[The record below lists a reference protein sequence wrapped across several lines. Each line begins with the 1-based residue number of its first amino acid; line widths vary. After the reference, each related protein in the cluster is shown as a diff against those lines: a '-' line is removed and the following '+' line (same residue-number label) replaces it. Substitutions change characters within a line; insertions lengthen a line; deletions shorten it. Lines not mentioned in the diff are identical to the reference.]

1 MNNWKIWAV
10 TLLTAF
16 LFGALA
22 SYFAVKG
29 HFQAKLATL
38 TPEEIQVVIKR
49 DTLRLNSPIL
59 REIHKVT
66 HDTIKIVLND
76 AIVRRDTIYLEREQR
91 VYSEDEYTA
100 FVSGYAPRLDSIF
113 VYPKT
118 IYETRFATQ
127 NEWRRITFG
136 LQVGVGGV
144 IPLFSSSDPS
154 LGAYIGVGL
163 GFRF

>member
-1 MNNWKIWAV
+1 MNNLKIWAV

-29 HFQAKLATL
+29 HFQAKLEDL
-38 TPEEIQVVIKR
+38 TPELIQVIKR

-76 AIVRRDTIYLEREQR
+76 TIVRRDTIYLEREQR

-154 LGAYIGVGL
+154 LGAYIGVGI

>member
-1 MNNWKIWAV
+1 MRIIKI
-10 TLLTAF
+10 LL
-16 LFGALA
+16 LFVLSVVCFVLGF
-22 SYFAVKG
+22 YCKG
-29 HFQAKLATL
+29 LHQNI
-38 TPEEIQVVIKR
+38 EIQNIVKV
-49 DTLRLNSPIL
+49 DTTYIYYPI
-59 REIHKVT
+59 EIERRIVKK
-66 HDTIKIVLND
+66 DTIKIAVIDTL
-76 AIVRRDTIYLEREQR
+76 VVRDTLYLPREQK
-91 VYSEDEYTA
+91 VYADSSYRA
-100 FVSGYAPRLDSIF
+100 VVSGVSPRLDSIF

-144 IPLFSSSDPS
+144 IPLSSSSDPS

>member
-1 MNNWKIWAV
+1 MRIIKI
-10 TLLTAF
+10 LL
-16 LFGALA
+16 LFVLSVVCFVLGF
-22 SYFAVKG
+22 YCKG
-29 HFQAKLATL
+29 LHQNI
-38 TPEEIQVVIKR
+38 EIQTIEKVDTTYIYYPIEIEKR
-49 DTLRLNSPIL
+49 IV
-59 REIHKVT
+59 KK
-66 HDTIKIVLND
+66 DTIKIAVIDTL
-76 AIVRRDTIYLEREQR
+76 VVRDTLYLPREQK
-91 VYSEDEYTA
+91 VYADSSYRA
-100 FVSGYAPRLDSIF
+100 VVSGVSPRLDSIF

>member
-1 MNNWKIWAV
+1 MNNLKIWAV
-10 TLLTAF
+10 SILTAF

-29 HFQAKLATL
+29 HFQAKLEDL
-38 TPEEIQVVIKR
+38 TPEVIQVIKR

-76 AIVRRDTIYLEREQR
+76 TIVRRDTIYLEREQR

-154 LGAYIGVGL
+154 LGAYIGVGI

>member
-1 MNNWKIWAV
+1 MRIIKILLLFVLSAV
-10 TLLTAF
+10 CFVLGF
-16 LFGALA
+16 
-22 SYFAVKG
+22 YCKG
-29 HFQAKLATL
+29 LHQNI
-38 TPEEIQVVIKR
+38 EIQNIEKV
-49 DTLRLNSPIL
+49 DTTYIYYPI
-59 REIHKVT
+59 EIERRIVKK
-66 HDTIKIVLND
+66 DTIKIAVIDTL
-76 AIVRRDTIYLEREQR
+76 VVRDTLYLPREQK
-91 VYSEDEYTA
+91 VYADSSYRA
-100 FVSGYAPRLDSIF
+100 VVSGVSPRLDSIF

>member
-1 MNNWKIWAV
+1 MRTIKI
-10 TLLTAF
+10 LL
-16 LFGALA
+16 LFVLSVVCFILGF
-22 SYFAVKG
+22 YCKG
-29 HFQAKLATL
+29 LHQNI
-38 TPEEIQVVIKR
+38 EIQNIEKV
-49 DTLRLNSPIL
+49 DTTYIYYPI
-59 REIHKVT
+59 EIERRIVKK
-66 HDTIKIVLND
+66 DTIKIAVIDTL
-76 AIVRRDTIYLEREQR
+76 VVRDTLYLPREQK
-91 VYSEDEYTA
+91 VYADSSYRA
-100 FVSGYAPRLDSIF
+100 VVSGVSPRLDSIF

-154 LGAYIGVGL
+154 LGAYIGVGI

>member
-1 MNNWKIWAV
+1 MRIIKI
-10 TLLTAF
+10 LL
-16 LFGALA
+16 LFVLSVVCFVLGF
-22 SYFAVKG
+22 YCKG
-29 HFQAKLATL
+29 LHQNI
-38 TPEEIQVVIKR
+38 EIQNIEKV
-49 DTLRLNSPIL
+49 DTTYIYYPI
-59 REIHKVT
+59 EIERRIVKK
-66 HDTIKIVLND
+66 DTIKIAVIDTL
-76 AIVRRDTIYLEREQR
+76 VVRDTLYLPREQK
-91 VYSEDEYTA
+91 VYADSSYRA
-100 FVSGYAPRLDSIF
+100 VVSGVSPRLDSIF

-154 LGAYIGVGL
+154 LGAYIGVGI

>member
-1 MNNWKIWAV
+1 MNNLKICAV

-29 HFQAKLATL
+29 RFQAKLEDL
-38 TPEEIQVVIKR
+38 TPDVIQVIKR

-76 AIVRRDTIYLEREQR
+76 TIVRRDTIYLEREQR
-91 VYSEDEYTA
+91 VYSDDEYTA

-136 LQVGVGGV
+136 LHVGVGGV

-154 LGAYIGVGL
+154 LGAYIGVGI

>member
-1 MNNWKIWAV
+1 M
-10 TLLTAF
+10 LLF
-16 LFGALA
+16 VLPVVCFALGF
-22 SYFAVKG
+22 YCKG
-29 HFQAKLATL
+29 LHQNI
-38 TPEEIQVVIKR
+38 EIQKIEKI
-49 DTLRLNSPIL
+49 DTTYIYYPI
-59 REIHKVT
+59 EIERRIVKK
-66 HDTIKIVLND
+66 DTIKIAVIDTL
-76 AIVRRDTIYLEREQR
+76 VVRDTLYLPREQK
-91 VYSEDEYTA
+91 VYADSSYRA
-100 FVSGYAPRLDSIF
+100 VVSGVSPRLDSIF

>member
-1 MNNWKIWAV
+1 MIC
-10 TLLTAF
+10 
-16 LFGALA
+16 
-22 SYFAVKG
+22 
-29 HFQAKLATL
+29 
-38 TPEEIQVVIKR
+38 
-49 DTLRLNSPIL
+49 
-59 REIHKVT
+59 
-66 HDTIKIVLND
+66 
-76 AIVRRDTIYLEREQR
+76 
-91 VYSEDEYTA
+91 
-100 FVSGYAPRLDSIF
+100 F

>member
-1 MNNWKIWAV
+1 MRTIKI
-10 TLLTAF
+10 LL
-16 LFGALA
+16 LFVLSVVCFVLGF
-22 SYFAVKG
+22 YCKG
-29 HFQAKLATL
+29 LHQNI
-38 TPEEIQVVIKR
+38 EIQNIEKV
-49 DTLRLNSPIL
+49 DTTYIYYPI
-59 REIHKVT
+59 EIERRIVKK
-66 HDTIKIVLND
+66 DTIKIAVIDTLVL
-76 AIVRRDTIYLEREQR
+76 RDTLYLPREQK
-91 VYSEDEYTA
+91 VYADSSYRA
-100 FVSGYAPRLDSIF
+100 VVSGVSPRLDSIF

-136 LQVGVGGV
+136 LQVGVRGV

>member
-1 MNNWKIWAV
+1 MRTIKI
-10 TLLTAF
+10 LL
-16 LFGALA
+16 LFVLSVVCFVLGF
-22 SYFAVKG
+22 YCKG
-29 HFQAKLATL
+29 LHQNI
-38 TPEEIQVVIKR
+38 EIQNIEKV
-49 DTLRLNSPIL
+49 DTTYIYYPI
-59 REIHKVT
+59 EIERRIVKK
-66 HDTIKIVLND
+66 DTIKIAVIDTL
-76 AIVRRDTIYLEREQR
+76 ILRDTLYLPREQK
-91 VYSEDEYTA
+91 VYADSSYRA
-100 FVSGYAPRLDSIF
+100 VVSGVSPRLDSIF

>member
-1 MNNWKIWAV
+1 M
-10 TLLTAF
+10 LLF
-16 LFGALA
+16 VLSVVCFVLGF
-22 SYFAVKG
+22 YCKG
-29 HFQAKLATL
+29 LHQNI
-38 TPEEIQVVIKR
+38 EIQKIEKV
-49 DTLRLNSPIL
+49 DTTYIYYPI
-59 REIHKVT
+59 EIERRIVKK
-66 HDTIKIVLND
+66 DTIKIAVIDTL
-76 AIVRRDTIYLEREQR
+76 VVRDTLYLPREQK
-91 VYSEDEYTA
+91 VYADSSYRA
-100 FVSGYAPRLDSIF
+100 VVSGVSPRLDSIF

>member
-1 MNNWKIWAV
+1 M
-10 TLLTAF
+10 LLF
-16 LFGALA
+16 VLSVVCFVLGF
-22 SYFAVKG
+22 YFKG
-29 HFQAKLATL
+29 LHQNI
-38 TPEEIQVVIKR
+38 EIQKIEKV
-49 DTLRLNSPIL
+49 DTTYIYYPI
-59 REIHKVT
+59 EIERRIVKK
-66 HDTIKIVLND
+66 DTIKIAVIDTL
-76 AIVRRDTIYLEREQR
+76 VVRDTLYLPREQK
-91 VYSEDEYTA
+91 VYADSSYRA
-100 FVSGYAPRLDSIF
+100 VVSGVSPRLDSIF

-127 NEWRRITFG
+127 DEWRRITFG

>member
-29 HFQAKLATL
+29 HFQAKLEDL
-38 TPEEIQVVIKR
+38 TPEVIQVVKR
-49 DTLRLNSPIL
+49 DTLRVNSPIL

-76 AIVRRDTIYLEREQR
+76 TIVRRDTIYLEREQR
-91 VYSEDEYTA
+91 VYSDDEYTA

-154 LGAYIGVGL
+154 LGAYIGVGI

>member
-1 MNNWKIWAV
+1 MRIIKI
-10 TLLTAF
+10 LL
-16 LFGALA
+16 LFVLSVVCFILGF
-22 SYFAVKG
+22 YCKG
-29 HFQAKLATL
+29 LHQNI
-38 TPEEIQVVIKR
+38 EIQNIEKVDTTYIYYPIEIERRVVK
-49 DTLRLNSPIL
+49 
-59 REIHKVT
+59 K
-66 HDTIKIVLND
+66 DTIKIAVIDTL
-76 AIVRRDTIYLEREQR
+76 VVRDTLYLPREQK
-91 VYSEDEYTA
+91 VYADSSYRA
-100 FVSGYAPRLDSIF
+100 VVSGVSPRLDSIF

>member
-1 MNNWKIWAV
+1 M
-10 TLLTAF
+10 LLF
-16 LFGALA
+16 VLSVVCFVLGF
-22 SYFAVKG
+22 YCKG
-29 HFQAKLATL
+29 LHQNI
-38 TPEEIQVVIKR
+38 EIQNIEKV
-49 DTLRLNSPIL
+49 DTTYIYYPI
-59 REIHKVT
+59 EIERRIVKK
-66 HDTIKIVLND
+66 DTIKIAVIDTL
-76 AIVRRDTIYLEREQR
+76 VVRDTLYLPREQK
-91 VYSEDEYTA
+91 VYADSSYRA
-100 FVSGYAPRLDSIF
+100 VVSGVSPRLDSIF

-118 IYETRFATQ
+118 IYETKFATQ

>member
-1 MNNWKIWAV
+1 MRIIKI
-10 TLLTAF
+10 LL
-16 LFGALA
+16 LFVLSVVCFVLGF
-22 SYFAVKG
+22 YFKG
-29 HFQAKLATL
+29 LHQNI
-38 TPEEIQVVIKR
+38 EIQKIEKV
-49 DTLRLNSPIL
+49 DTTYIYYPI
-59 REIHKVT
+59 EIERRIVKK
-66 HDTIKIVLND
+66 DTIKIAVIDTL
-76 AIVRRDTIYLEREQR
+76 VVRDTLYLPREQK
-91 VYSEDEYTA
+91 VYADSSYRA
-100 FVSGYAPRLDSIF
+100 VVSGVSPRLDSIF

>member
-1 MNNWKIWAV
+1 M
-10 TLLTAF
+10 LLF
-16 LFGALA
+16 VLSVVCFVLGF
-22 SYFAVKG
+22 YCKG
-29 HFQAKLATL
+29 LHQNI
-38 TPEEIQVVIKR
+38 EIQNIEKV
-49 DTLRLNSPIL
+49 DTTYIYYPI
-59 REIHKVT
+59 EIERRIVKK
-66 HDTIKIVLND
+66 DTIKIAVIDTL
-76 AIVRRDTIYLEREQR
+76 VVRDTLYLPREQK
-91 VYSEDEYTA
+91 VYTDSSYRA
-100 FVSGYAPRLDSIF
+100 VVSGVSPRLDSIF

>member
-1 MNNWKIWAV
+1 MRIIKI
-10 TLLTAF
+10 LL
-16 LFGALA
+16 LFVLSVICFVLGF
-22 SYFAVKG
+22 YCKG
-29 HFQAKLATL
+29 LHQNI
-38 TPEEIQVVIKR
+38 EIQTIEKV
-49 DTLRLNSPIL
+49 DTTYIYYPI
-59 REIHKVT
+59 EIERRIVKK
-66 HDTIKIVLND
+66 DTIKIAVIDTL
-76 AIVRRDTIYLEREQR
+76 VVRDTLYLPREQK
-91 VYSEDEYTA
+91 VYADSSYRA
-100 FVSGYAPRLDSIF
+100 VVSGVSPRLDSIF

>member
-1 MNNWKIWAV
+1 MRIIKI
-10 TLLTAF
+10 LL
-16 LFGALA
+16 LFVLSVVCFVLGF
-22 SYFAVKG
+22 YCKG
-29 HFQAKLATL
+29 LHQNI
-38 TPEEIQVVIKR
+38 EIQNIEKV
-49 DTLRLNSPIL
+49 DTTYIYYPI
-59 REIHKVT
+59 EIERRIVKK
-66 HDTIKIVLND
+66 DTIKIAVIDTL
-76 AIVRRDTIYLEREQR
+76 VVRDTLYLPREQK
-91 VYSEDEYTA
+91 VYADSSYRA
-100 FVSGYAPRLDSIF
+100 VGSGVSPRLDSIF

>member
-10 TLLTAF
+10 SILTAF

-38 TPEEIQVVIKR
+38 TPKEIQVVKR

-76 AIVRRDTIYLEREQR
+76 TIVRRDTIYLEREQR
-91 VYSEDEYTA
+91 VYSDDEYTA

>member
-1 MNNWKIWAV
+1 MRIIKI
-10 TLLTAF
+10 LL
-16 LFGALA
+16 LFVLSVVCFVLGF
-22 SYFAVKG
+22 YCKG
-29 HFQAKLATL
+29 LHQNI
-38 TPEEIQVVIKR
+38 EIQNIERV
-49 DTLRLNSPIL
+49 DTTYIYYPIETE
-59 REIHKVT
+59 RRIVKK
-66 HDTIKIVLND
+66 DTIKIAVIDTL
-76 AIVRRDTIYLEREQR
+76 VVRDTLYLPREQK
-91 VYSEDEYTA
+91 VYADSSYRA
-100 FVSGYAPRLDSIF
+100 VVSGVSPRLDSIF

>member
-22 SYFAVKG
+22 SYFAVKAY
-29 HFQAKLATL
+29 FQAKLGAQT
-38 TPEEIQVVIKR
+38 TEVVQVIKR
-49 DTLRLNSPIL
+49 DTLRVNSPIL

-76 AIVRRDTIYLEREQR
+76 TIVRRDTIYLEREQR
-91 VYSEDEYTA
+91 VYSDDEYTA

-154 LGAYIGVGL
+154 LGAYIGVGI

>member
-1 MNNWKIWAV
+1 MNNLKIWAV
-10 TLLTAF
+10 SILTAF

-29 HFQAKLATL
+29 HFQAKLEDL
-38 TPEEIQVVIKR
+38 TPEVIQVVKR
-49 DTLRLNSPIL
+49 DTLRVNSPIL

-76 AIVRRDTIYLEREQR
+76 TIVRRDTIYLEREQR
-91 VYSEDEYTA
+91 VYSDDEYTA

>member
-1 MNNWKIWAV
+1 MNNLKIWAV

-29 HFQAKLATL
+29 PFQAKLEDL
-38 TPEEIQVVIKR
+38 TPDVIQVIKR
-49 DTLRLNSPIL
+49 ATLRLNSPIL

-76 AIVRRDTIYLEREQR
+76 TIVRRDTIYLEREQR
-91 VYSEDEYTA
+91 VYEDEEYKA
-100 FVSGYAPRLDSIF
+100 FVSGFQPRLDSIY

-154 LGAYIGVGL
+154 LGAYIGVGI

>member
-1 MNNWKIWAV
+1 MNNLKIWAV
-10 TLLTAF
+10 SILTAF

-29 HFQAKLATL
+29 HFQAKLEDL
-38 TPEEIQVVIKR
+38 TPEVIQVIKR
-49 DTLRLNSPIL
+49 DTLRLNTPIL

-76 AIVRRDTIYLEREQR
+76 TIVRRDTIYLEREQR

-154 LGAYIGVGL
+154 LGAYIGVGI

>member
-1 MNNWKIWAV
+1 MRIIKI
-10 TLLTAF
+10 LL
-16 LFGALA
+16 LFVLSVVCFVLGF
-22 SYFAVKG
+22 YCKG
-29 HFQAKLATL
+29 LHQNI
-38 TPEEIQVVIKR
+38 EIQKIEKV
-49 DTLRLNSPIL
+49 DTTYIYYPI
-59 REIHKVT
+59 EIERRIVKK
-66 HDTIKIVLND
+66 DTIKIAVIDTL
-76 AIVRRDTIYLEREQR
+76 VVRDTLYLQREQK
-91 VYSEDEYTA
+91 VYADSSYRA
-100 FVSGYAPRLDSIF
+100 VVSGVSPRLDSIF

>member
-29 HFQAKLATL
+29 HFQAKLEDL
-38 TPEEIQVVIKR
+38 TPEVIQVIKR

-76 AIVRRDTIYLEREQR
+76 TIVRRDTIYLEREQR

-154 LGAYIGVGL
+154 LGAYIGVGI

>member
-1 MNNWKIWAV
+1 MRTIKI
-10 TLLTAF
+10 LL
-16 LFGALA
+16 LFVLSVVCFVLGF
-22 SYFAVKG
+22 YCKG
-29 HFQAKLATL
+29 LHQNI
-38 TPEEIQVVIKR
+38 EIQNIEKV
-49 DTLRLNSPIL
+49 DTTYIYYPI
-59 REIHKVT
+59 EIERRIVKK
-66 HDTIKIVLND
+66 DTIKIAVIDTL
-76 AIVRRDTIYLEREQR
+76 ILRDTLYLPREQK
-91 VYSEDEYTA
+91 VYADSSYRA
-100 FVSGYAPRLDSIF
+100 VVSGVSPRLDSIF

-144 IPLFSSSDPS
+144 FPLFSSSDPS

>member
-1 MNNWKIWAV
+1 MRRIKI
-10 TLLTAF
+10 LL
-16 LFGALA
+16 LFVLSVVCFVLGF
-22 SYFAVKG
+22 YCKG
-29 HFQAKLATL
+29 LHQNI
-38 TPEEIQVVIKR
+38 EIQNIEKV
-49 DTLRLNSPIL
+49 DTTYIYYPI
-59 REIHKVT
+59 EIERRIVKK
-66 HDTIKIVLND
+66 DTIKIAVIDTL
-76 AIVRRDTIYLEREQR
+76 VVRDTLYLPREQK
-91 VYSEDEYTA
+91 VYADSSYRA
-100 FVSGYAPRLDSIF
+100 VVSGVSPRLDSIF

>member
-1 MNNWKIWAV
+1 MRIIKI
-10 TLLTAF
+10 LL
-16 LFGALA
+16 LFVLSVVCFVLGF
-22 SYFAVKG
+22 YCKG
-29 HFQAKLATL
+29 LHQNI
-38 TPEEIQVVIKR
+38 EIQNIEKV
-49 DTLRLNSPIL
+49 DTTYIYYPIETE
-59 REIHKVT
+59 RRIVKK
-66 HDTIKIVLND
+66 DTIKIAVIDTL
-76 AIVRRDTIYLEREQR
+76 VVRDTLYLPREQK
-91 VYSEDEYTA
+91 VYADSSYRA
-100 FVSGYAPRLDSIF
+100 VVSGVSPRLDSIF

>member
-1 MNNWKIWAV
+1 MRIIKI
-10 TLLTAF
+10 LL
-16 LFGALA
+16 LFVLSVVCFVLGF
-22 SYFAVKG
+22 YCKG
-29 HFQAKLATL
+29 LHQNI
-38 TPEEIQVVIKR
+38 EIQNIEKV
-49 DTLRLNSPIL
+49 DTTYIYYPI
-59 REIHKVT
+59 EIERRIVKK
-66 HDTIKIVLND
+66 DTIKIAVIDTL
-76 AIVRRDTIYLEREQR
+76 VVRDTLYLPREQK
-91 VYSEDEYTA
+91 VYTDSSYRA
-100 FVSGYAPRLDSIF
+100 VVSGVSPRLDSIF

-154 LGAYIGVGL
+154 LGAYIGVGI

>member
-1 MNNWKIWAV
+1 M
-10 TLLTAF
+10 LLF
-16 LFGALA
+16 VLSVVCFVLGF
-22 SYFAVKG
+22 YCKG
-29 HFQAKLATL
+29 LHQNI
-38 TPEEIQVVIKR
+38 EIQNIEKV
-49 DTLRLNSPIL
+49 DTTYIYYPI
-59 REIHKVT
+59 EIERRIVKK
-66 HDTIKIVLND
+66 DTIKIAVIDTL
-76 AIVRRDTIYLEREQR
+76 VVRDTLYLPREQK
-91 VYSEDEYTA
+91 VYADSSYRA
-100 FVSGYAPRLDSIF
+100 VVSGVSPRLDSIF

>member
-1 MNNWKIWAV
+1 M
-10 TLLTAF
+10 LTAF

-38 TPEEIQVVIKR
+38 TPEAIQVVVKR

-66 HDTIKIVLND
+66 HDTIKIVMND
-76 AIVRRDTIYLEREQR
+76 TIVRRDTIYLEREQR
-91 VYSEDEYTA
+91 VYSDDEYTA
-100 FVSGYAPRLDSIF
+100 FVSGYSPRLDSIF